1 METTPAPKVTLE
13 TSQRRGSVFSKSA
26 LGCCLLSSVPWINRD
41 EVSKCWAGFLGFL
54 WLLRLAQAFSQN
66 TQLEK
71 KEGFPK
77 CLWLSV
83 KQFAAWDIERLRS
96 KELRSRWIKKIK
108 WIHNVHHSSTACV
121 AFQFSILMDALKQDT
136 IPVSAILSN
145 YYTTTCL
152 HLTCLAGNASIHY
165 LGQCTTDIA

>member
-26 LGCCLLSSVPWINRD
+26 LGCCLLSFVPWINRD

-71 KEGFPK
+71 KRRVSQVLMVICK
-77 CLWLSV
+77 TVCSLRHW
-83 KQFAAWDIERLRS
+83 KAAFKGAAIQMA
-96 KELRSRWIKKIK
+96 KKIK

-121 AFQFSILMDALKQDT
+121 AFQFSVLMDALKQDT
-136 IPVSAILSN
+136 IPVSVILSN

-152 HLTCLAGNASIHY
+152 HLTCSAENASIHY